1 MCVCGWEW
9 LGVGFGGGGASGSR
23 IVRAVLA
30 ACSAVP
36 RRIPLCR
43 PSHPPHRPT
52 RRHDAHV
59 LTLFC
64 ILRLWSPSSLSRHS
78 SFSTS
83 VPSFPTL
90 HSSSSTTVPPPPPPT
105 HAHSHSPT
113 HTQHNFISL
122 TPVSSIARPSLSPTK
137 SGTPTRLSLCEQCN
151 LCVYSVHLYR
161 VYTGCAAACNQGAQ
175 SVPGVQGVQDVHGYT

>member
-90 HSSSSTTVPPPPPPT
+90 HSSSSTTVPPPPPHT
-105 HAHSHSPT
+105 HTHSLT

-137 SGTPTRLSLCEQCN
+137 SGTPTHLSLCEQCN